1 MLWSAAACAGM
12 DMSYFIRRR
21 SAISS
26 EAAPS
31 LFVALPAVIAI
42 KFLTLDTLIFRL
54 GHAAVSQPTVLFNLQ
69 TLAALFVT
77 GALLLSWH
85 MSRQDRDEPKRT
97 RTRIFAFGVVL
108 VLLWAGSFEIDR
120 AAVWLTSAGALAARE
135 SVVRQ
140 VGLSIFWSIYAV
152 GCVALGFRAR
162 VAALRYFGLALFA
175 VTLLK
180 VVLVDLAQVATGFR
194 VLSFMGLG
202 LLLLGTSVLYGKLSP
217 KLLKS

>member
-1 MLWSAAACAGM
+1 MLWSAAACAGIGI
-12 DMSYFIRRR
+12 SHFVRRR
-21 SAISS
+21 RDT
-26 EAAPS
+26 EFAAPS
-31 LFVALPAVIAI
+31 LFVAMPAVIAI

-54 GHAAVSQPTVLFNLQ
+54 GHGSAIQPTVLFNLQ

-77 GALLLSWH
+77 GALLLSWQ
-85 MSRQDRDEPKRT
+85 MSRQERDEKRPPAS
-97 RTRIFAFGVVL
+97 IFAFGVVL

-120 AAVWLTSAGALAARE
+120 AAVWLTRTGALAARE

-140 VGLSIFWSIYAV
+140 VGLSIFWSLYAV

-162 VAALRYFGLALFA
+162 VAALRYFGLGLFA

-180 VVLVDLAQVATGFR
+180 VVLVDLAQVATGYR

-217 KLLKS
+217 KLLKPS